1 MKSQALFATL
11 LSVLVLSGCDGGD
24 GNTRPD
30 PEHSPIQRC
39 PDGTRAPNNDMTAC
53 PAVMCPDGTSVPN
66 GQSCPER
73 TICPDGTLAPGN
85 DLDQCPVVMCPDGTS
100 VPNGQSCPEHPLKQ
114 CPDGTRVDLD
124 DECPMKDCGG
134 GLFVPPGS
142 SCGARICSSGAITPA
157 GETCPATT
165 ELPPLYRGPKPR
177 KAVYLHPAR
186 LDEEPW
192 LDDRTDT
199 VRVAVHDDGVDFT
212 HPVFE
217 GRIGEDGNFAY
228 WRASRRDAWRDLH
241 FLCYSSNY
249 PYIGSAPCHVWVIDG
264 KNSPEV
270 LQRHIRAATAY
281 VRKFRDA
288 GYPRHSITAIRLPN
302 NHFWIYDQ
310 RADRW
315 YEIPPYGAVSYGG
328 PADHGTAVASVVLR
342 EAPDATIVPLSLN
355 FGQYEGNE
363 FRNWDVFH
371 WADILLD
378 TELPSSYSRG
388 SPTERSALAR
398 DEDYA
403 QIQRDGWASID
414 VFNAS
419 YGYSDVIDS
428 YSSWRTGYDYW
439 RERSRIARMKET
451 FPKWWRAYTQ
461 ADVHP
466 DNRAIA
472 VYANGN
478 GRWNERTGEET
489 FNPLARLGVLFPEL
503 RGHTISATALNE
515 RGDRLADWADVCGAL
530 PADWDTEAHGRHWCI
545 TAPGTDIPVAK
556 PGGTTDHDDTASGS
570 SFAAP
575 YVSGVLAAMMERFRG
590 QVGNTDIVK
599 RLMDT
604 ADRSGIFGNAE
615 WFGAGVVDKEAA
627 LSPVGIA
634 RVEGYALARSR
645 LRLPAAYGDAAGALA
660 GAEIASFDDGGFPFW
675 QPLHTLVSSASRDA
689 SAVVPT
695 FDAETSDA
703 VCESALSIAPDARCA
718 ISAQPLRLL
727 AAPARIG
734 ATYSF
739 GNGISVSTLTH
750 ASDGRMDGEA
760 SGAFSFGFGAS
771 VFTLNARRDYEL
783 GERWHLSAQATVAV
797 DAPGARARMIDATPA
812 LLSTWEAAL
821 VRRTETTEGA
831 HRLKLSIDQ
840 PLRAESG
847 RAVLTVPSGRTS
859 TGETT
864 YIRHAF
870 DLTPSRR
877 ELRLSASYQRP
888 LFDGEA
894 IVHTAL
900 AVAPGHA
907 RGKPEAT
914 MGAAWRWRF

>member
-30 PEHSPIQRC
+30 PEPPPIQRC
-39 PDGTRAPNNDMTAC
+39 PDGTRAPNNDMTA
-53 PAVMCPDGTSVPN
+53 
-66 GQSCPER
+66 
-73 TICPDGTLAPGN
+73 
-85 DLDQCPVVMCPDGTS
+85 CPVVMCPDGTS

-114 CPDGTRVDLD
+114 CPDGTRVDPW
-124 DECPMKDCGG
+124 DECPMRDCGG

-142 SCGARICSSGAITPA
+142 SCGARICSSGAIAPA
-157 GETCPATT
+157 GEACPATT

-177 KAVYLHPAR
+177 QAVYLHPAK

-192 LDDRTDT
+192 LDGRTNT

-228 WRASRRDAWRDLH
+228 WHASRRDAARDLN
-241 FLCYSSNY
+241 FTCWSSNS
-249 PYIGSAPCHVWVIDG
+249 PHIGSAPCHVWVVDG

-288 GYPRHSITAIRLPN
+288 GYPRSSISPIRLPN
-302 NHFWIYDQ
+302 NHFWVYDQ

-342 EAPDATIVPLSLN
+342 EAPDATIVPIAMN
-355 FGQYEGNE
+355 FGRYEQNWY
-363 FRNWDVFH
+363 RNWDEGH
-371 WADILLD
+371 WPQIAWDTDLPLL
-378 TELPSSYSRG
+378 LPGHPPPPGYDV
-388 SPTERSALAR
+388 AR
-398 DEDYA
+398 VDEEYA
-403 QIQRDGWASID
+403 RIQRAGWASVDI
-414 VFNAS
+414 FNAS
-419 YGYSDVIDS
+419 YGYADVVDTFS
-428 YSSWRTGYDYW
+428 YGDDLDYW
-439 RERSRIARMKET
+439 RRRSPIAKTKERY
-451 FPKWWRAYTQ
+451 PKWWRAYAQ
-461 ADVHP
+461 MGVHP
-466 DNRAIA
+466 DHRTIA

-478 GRWNERTGEET
+478 GRWDEGTGEET
-489 FNPLARLGVLFPEL
+489 YNPLARLGLIFPEL
-503 RGHTISATALNE
+503 RGHTISATALNAT
-515 RGDRLADWADVCGAL
+515 GDRLADWADVCGAL

-556 PGGTTDHDDTASGS
+556 PGGTTGQDDTADGS

-590 QVGNTDIVK
+590 QVGNTDVVK

-627 LSPVGIA
+627 LSPVGVA
-634 RVEGYALARSR
+634 RVEGYALAHSR
-645 LRLPAAYGDAAGALA
+645 LRLPAAYGDAADALA
-660 GAEIASFDDGGFPFW
+660 GAEIASFDDGRFPFW
-675 QPLHTLVSSASRDA
+675 QPLHTLVSGASRDA

-695 FDAETSDA
+695 FHAETSDA

-760 SGAFSFGFGAS
+760 LGAFSFGFGAS
-771 VFTLNARRDYEL
+771 VFTLNVRRDYEF

-831 HRLKLSIDQ
+831 HRLKLSIGQ

-900 AVAPGHA
+900 AAAPGHA
-907 RGKPEAT
+907 RGKPEAN